1 MNQGLNVLDL
11 IGNTPMMEVR
21 RLDTGRCRLFLKL
34 EYQNPGGS
42 IKDRVSLAM
51 IEAAER
57 EGTLAAGGLLV
68 EATAGNTGL
77 GLALVAAQKGYRLLI
92 VVPDKMSQEKIFHL
106 KAMGAEVVMTRSDVT
121 KGHPEYYQDMA
132 ARLAQEKRALYIN
145 QFANAANPKAHE
157 ETTGPEIWQQMERK
171 VDAVV
176 AGVGTG
182 GTITGL
188 SRFFARVSPETE
200 MVLADPAGSVLV
212 EYLRTGKIG
221 KAGSWLVEGIGE
233 DFIPPVCDLSRV
245 RKAYSIP
252 DREAFTV
259 CRDLLRS
266 EGIMAGTSSGTL
278 IAAALHYCREQTE
291 AKRVVSLVP
300 DSGNKYLSKVY
311 NDYWMIDQGFIE
323 RESYGDL
330 RDLIA
335 RRHKEHAVVTVNAD
349 ETVLAAHQ
357 RMKLY
362 DVSQLPV
369 LQDGKIVG
377 IVDEEDILLEVYDNP
392 AHFSEP
398 VTEAMESHLVT
409 VPPSASAGQLMEIFK
424 RGLVAIVVDGNEF
437 LGLITRT
444 DLLNWLR
451 RRTQQ

>member
-1 MNQGLNVLDL
+1 
-11 IGNTPMMEVR
+11 
-21 RLDTGRCRLFLKL
+21 
-34 EYQNPGGS
+34 
-42 IKDRVSLAM
+42 
-51 IEAAER
+51 
-57 EGTLAAGGLLV
+57 
-68 EATAGNTGL
+68 
-77 GLALVAAQKGYRLLI
+77 
-92 VVPDKMSQEKIFHL
+92 
-106 KAMGAEVVMTRSDVT
+106 
-121 KGHPEYYQDMA
+121 
-132 ARLAQEKRALYIN
+132 
-145 QFANAANPKAHE
+145 
-157 ETTGPEIWQQMERK
+157 
-171 VDAVV
+171 
-176 AGVGTG
+176 
-182 GTITGL
+182 
-188 SRFFARVSPETE
+188 VSPQTE
-200 MVLADPAGSVLV
+200 VVLADPAGSVLV
-212 EYLRTGKIG
+212 GYLQTGKIG

-245 RKAYSIP
+245 RTAYSIS
-252 DREAFTV
+252 DKEAFST
-259 CRDLLRS
+259 CRDLLRK

-278 IAAALHYCREQTE
+278 IAAALRYCRGQTE

-323 RESYGDL
+323 RETHGDL

-369 LQDGKIVG
+369 LQDGRIVG

-398 VTEAMESHLVT
+398 VTKAMERHLVT
-409 VPPSASAGQLMEIFK
+409 VPPSASVGELLEIFN

-437 LGLITRT
+437 LGLVTRT

>member
-1 MNQGLNVLDL
+1 
-11 IGNTPMMEVR
+11 
-21 RLDTGRCRLFLKL
+21 
-34 EYQNPGGS
+34 
-42 IKDRVSLAM
+42 
-51 IEAAER
+51 
-57 EGTLAAGGLLV
+57 
-68 EATAGNTGL
+68 
-77 GLALVAAQKGYRLLI
+77 
-92 VVPDKMSQEKIFHL
+92 
-106 KAMGAEVVMTRSDVT
+106 
-121 KGHPEYYQDMA
+121 
-132 ARLAQEKRALYIN
+132 
-145 QFANAANPKAHE
+145 
-157 ETTGPEIWQQMERK
+157 
-171 VDAVV
+171 
-176 AGVGTG
+176 
-182 GTITGL
+182 
-188 SRFFARVSPETE
+188 
-200 MVLADPAGSVLV
+200 VLADPAGSVLV
-212 EYLRTGKIG
+212 GYLQTGKIG

-252 DREAFTV
+252 DKEAFGA

-278 IAAALHYCREQTE
+278 IAAALRYCRSQTQ

-323 RESYGDL
+323 RETYGDL

-369 LQDGKIVG
+369 LKDGGIVG

-409 VPPSASAGQLMEIFK
+409 VPPSASVGELLEIFK
-424 RGLVAIVVDGNEF
+424 RGLVAIVVDGSEF

-451 RRTQQ
+451 RRAQP

>member
-1 MNQGLNVLDL
+1 MNQSLNVLDL
-11 IGNTPMMEVR
+11 IGNTPIVEVR
-21 RLDTGRCRLFLKL
+21 RIDTGPCRLFLKL
-34 EYQNPGGS
+34 ETQNPGGS
-42 IKDRVSLAM
+42 IKDRVALAM

-57 EGTLAAGGLLV
+57 EGRLGAGGLLV

-106 KAMGAEVVMTRSDVT
+106 KAMGAEVVLTRSDVT
-121 KGHPEYYQDMA
+121 NGHPEYYQDMA
-132 ARLAQEKRALYIN
+132 ARLAQEKGAFYVN

-157 ETTGPEIWQQMERK
+157 ETTGPEIWRQMEQN

-188 SRFFARVSPETE
+188 ARFFERVSPQTE
-200 MVLADPAGSVLV
+200 MVLADPAGSVLF

-221 KAGSWLVEGIGE
+221 QAGSWLVEGIGE

-259 CRDLLRS
+259 CRDLLRR

-278 IAAALHYCREQTE
+278 IAAALRYCREQKQ
-291 AKRVVSLVP
+291 AKRVVSFVP

-323 RESYGDL
+323 RETYGDL

-335 RRHKEHAVVTVNAD
+335 RRHREHAVVTVNAD
-349 ETVLAAHQ
+349 ETVVAAHQ

-369 LQDGKIVG
+369 LQDGRIVG

-409 VPPSASAGQLMEIFK
+409 VPPSASVSQLMEIFK

-451 RRTQQ
+451 RRTQK